1 LADILI
7 RQKID
12 SLSRCI
18 ARIKEKTPDSVSV
31 LLQSQ
36 DIQDIISLNIERAVQ
51 QCVDMAMI
59 ILSDQDT
66 PVPASM
72 GEAFECLSEKEIISK
87 NISERMIKAV
97 GFRNILVHAYTKV
110 DWGIVWKIIKN
121 HIEDFKDFSREIM
134 NSGY

>member
-1 LADILI
+1 M
-7 RQKID
+7 
-12 SLSRCI
+12 SR
-18 ARIKEKTPDSVSV
+18 
-31 LLQSQ
+31 LLQDQ

-51 QCVDMAMI
+51 QCVDIAMI

-72 GEAFECLSEKEIISK
+72 SEAFECLSEREIISK
-87 NISERMIKAV
+87 NISERMVKAV

-121 HIEDFKDFSREIM
+121 HIEDFKEFSREIM
-134 NSGY
+134 NSGF